1 MQVKNNLTQTGLY
14 LIQNL
19 IKHIEFGL
27 GHVCGLCLILPGVV
41 VTTDVVIIMDIQ
53 QDLFMKS
60 MLDSVFKVV
69 LGVELD
75 TICGSN
81 KEGTQFSD
89 SFVEASELTFY
100 RYVDPFWKAKRFLN
114 VGSEAKLR
122 NSLKVVDQYVKK
134 VIQSKIEEIHKL
146 QESSVLPVSNH
157 MLDPPTPS

>member
-27 GHVCGLCLILPGVV
+27 CRVCGLCLILPGVV